1 MASLSISLK
10 PTLLIELEEAVK
22 ATGFSRSRIAEN
34 AISEYLAELKE
45 DMEDAAEAEKIL
57 AQVRSGKMKT
67 YSSEDVYKELGL

>member
-10 PTLLIELEEAVK
+10 PTILVELDEAAK

-34 AISEYLAELKE
+34 AIAEYLAELKE

-67 YSSEDVYKELGL
+67 YPADEVYKELGL